1 MLATQ
6 TKHGV
11 VLDTN
16 LPPNSWK
23 HIVSG
28 DFLIFSSNKSF
39 LLRNRIIEVSV
50 NHLLLQMESNSFRL
64 SCIRFWNKE
73 KWFIREQHFIAMCGY
88 ISCLHSC
95 LMRGGNN
102 SYERWKQQ
110 LWEVETTPWY
120 LCISSF
126 PCLNKLMDFH
136 ELLNECYDTWNHPNL
151 ILLKISWNQQ
161 SYTKCMDLWGG
172 TNTSTT

>member
-1 MLATQ
+1 MLYLTAMLAAQ
-6 TKHGV
+6 TIKHGV
-11 VLDTN
+11 ILDTN
-16 LPPNSWK
+16 LPPYSWK

-95 LMRGGNN
+95 LMKGRNN
-102 SYERWKQQ
+102 TMVS
-110 LWEVETTPWY
+110 VH
-120 LCISSF
+120 ISLSMF
-126 PCLNKLMDFH
+126 EQTYGF
-136 ELLNECYDTWNHPNL
+136 
-151 ILLKISWNQQ
+151 SWNLEWMLCYLKPTQPHNVENFLELIIIHKIHGLVRWYQ
-161 SYTKCMDLWGG
+161 H
-172 TNTSTT
+172 